1 MNKFGSVSNAVAQKQ
16 NHFKRAYVATKH
28 FFKKHYASVAST
40 IIIGSSIVSS
50 SFAQSKY
57 NMPVITNQRS
67 SIQKKDYYSN
77 KIKSLVP
84 DMISAGIFSNE
95 KEAFDAIESSDFM
108 PYLRQIADS
117 QNSQLKE
124 EFSNGFNYFTR
135 TNFTD
140 SQYSFSIFNNDATS
154 VSAPISIG
162 SIFYS
167 YSPTRLND
175 SNLKAYTTTSPSDTV
190 HYSSLLYTTW
200 YANVH
205 TFGASMRINLDET
218 FIYNLGAS
226 YTFVTNTKDV
236 NVPPMLKLQ
245 LTNIGQR
252 GCASIDYIG
261 ASFYPNSS
269 TIYDVGVSAGS
280 DYIRGLIW
288 ANDISNTN
296 SSSFNLG
303 IQVSPN
309 AFFSE
314 EVNRNFSCTLYSLF
328 QERSNKYENLSGA
341 RVDFNIA
348 NSVYLNATVEY
359 NTDLSIKPTEW
370 SYWFNLSIP
379 FQVISN
385 VK

>member
-1 MNKFGSVSNAVAQKQ
+1 
-16 NHFKRAYVATKH
+16 
-28 FFKKHYASVAST
+28 
-40 IIIGSSIVSS
+40 
-50 SFAQSKY
+50 
-57 NMPVITNQRS
+57 MPVITNQRS
-67 SIQKKDYYSN
+67 YIQKNDYYSN

-95 KEAFDAIESSDFM
+95 KEVLDAINSSNFM

-117 QNSQLKE
+117 ENQPLKDA
-124 EFSNGFNYFTR
+124 FSNGINYFTR

-175 SNLKAYTTTSPSDTV
+175 CNLEADKITSSTTSSKDTV
-190 HYSSLLYTTW
+190 YHLSQLYTTW

-205 TFGASMRINLDET
+205 TFGASMRLNLDET

-236 NVPPMLKLQ
+236 NLPTTICVQ
-245 LTNIGQR
+245 LTNLGRR
-252 GCASIDYIG
+252 GAVSLDYVN
-261 ASFYPNSS
+261 ASFSNSAP
-269 TIYDVGVSAGS
+269 IYDMGFSVGS
-280 DYIRGLIW
+280 DCIRGLIW

-309 AFFSE
+309 VFFSNE
-314 EVNRNFSCTLYSLF
+314 INRNFSWTIYSLA
-328 QERSNKYENLSGA
+328 QERSKTFEFLIGS

-385 VK
+385 AK